1 MQYPCDKKNTNTV
14 APSQYMK
21 IKCNIS
27 TPKVTTTDIYIVQ
40 CSRLIPPPVLL
51 LQWSLWCYVAE
62 FSMSIVFSAHIQ
74 FLNTFFKVSE
84 FFSMP
89 ILGY

>member
-40 CSRLIPPPVLL
+40 CSRLIPTPVLL

-62 FSMSIVFSAHIQ
+62 FSMSIVFSAHI
-74 FLNTFFKVSE
+74 
-84 FFSMP
+84 
-89 ILGY
+89 